1 MTAEAENTTGAEN
14 TVVPSGPSG
23 AVAKVPAQVPARVPA
38 GKAIRKT
45 FSSPWASFLV
55 IVLTVLWTIPT
66 VGLFITSLR
75 PAQDATTTGW
85 WTVFQHPT
93 LTLNNYKEV
102 ALNGG
107 YGVTTGMTTYFVNSL
122 VISIPATVF
131 SLAVAAMAAYA
142 LAWVRF
148 KGSDFLFFTIFALQV
163 VPLQMALVPLLSLFS
178 QGWQVGGVTI
188 IPELHLA
195 GTYYSVWIAHT
206 MFAMPLAIFLLHNF
220 IAQLPREVMES
231 ATVDGANHFLI
242 FRKIV
247 LPLSTPAI
255 ASFAIFEFLWVWNDL
270 LVGLTFLGGSPK
282 VFPITARLSQMA
294 GSYGSH
300 WDLLTAGAFVAIVMP
315 LIVFFT
321 LQRFFVRGL
330 LAGSVKG

>member
-1 MTAEAENTTGAEN
+1 MTAEAENP
-14 TVVPSGPSG
+14 VVVAGPQS
-23 AVAKVPAQVPARVPA
+23 VPVKVPAA
-38 GKAIRKT
+38 KAIRKS
-45 FSSPWASFLV
+45 FSSPWASLLV

-66 VGLFITSLR
+66 VGLFVTSLR
-75 PAQDATTTGW
+75 PSQDATTTGW
-85 WTVFQHPT
+85 WTIFQHPSIT
-93 LTLNNYKEV
+93 LDNYKQV

-122 VISIPATVF
+122 VISIPATLF
-131 SLAVAAMAAYA
+131 SLALASMAAYA
-142 LAWVRF
+142 LAWVKFR
-148 KGSDFLFFTIFALQV
+148 GSDVVFFTIFALQV

-178 QGWQVGGVTI
+178 QGWVVGGVTL
-188 IPELHLA
+188 IPAMHLA

-206 MFAMPLAIFLLHNF
+206 MFAMPLAIFLIHNF

-231 ATVDGANHFLI
+231 ATVDGASHFLI

-270 LVGLTFLGGSPK
+270 LVGLTFLSGGSPT

-300 WDLLTAGAFVAIVMP
+300 WDLLTAGAFIAIIMP